1 MHIADYID
9 IATFKRKP
17 VDYYHQ
23 YKLNNCT
30 PNHCID
36 YNNTCAAALH
46 VASMMLSKVS
56 VNLNLT
62 PSAKSCLHDY
72 DMDADS

>member
-9 IATFKRKP
+9 IAMFKRKP

-36 YNNTCAAALH
+36 YNNTYALLFMT
-46 VASMMLSKVS
+46 SSKVS

-62 PSAKSCLHDY
+62 SSVKSCLHDY
-72 DMDADS
+72 DVDADS